1 MNNKQYILEITE
13 NGKVIETIYFRHWQ
27 EREIYKL
34 WKGLK

>member
-1 MNNKQYILEITE
+1 MNDKTYILEITE
-13 NGKVIETIYFRHWQ
+13 NDKVIKTLYFKHWQ

>member
-1 MNNKQYILEITE
+1 MNDKTYILEITE

-27 EREIYKL
+27 ERAIYKL